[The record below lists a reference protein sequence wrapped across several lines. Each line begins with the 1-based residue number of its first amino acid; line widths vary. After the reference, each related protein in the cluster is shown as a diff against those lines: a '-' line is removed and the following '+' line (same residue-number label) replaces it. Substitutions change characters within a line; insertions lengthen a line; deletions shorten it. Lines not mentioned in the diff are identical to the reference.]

1 MSLPHWIKWN
11 KVKGKYEINNNM
23 KCFEQQLITKLWNS
37 IDYDMKLDILEDSK
51 FNESQKEELL
61 KSKSLDFLMFYD
73 KEYLIKKIQKYKRNY
88 ETKRT
93 NEN

>member
-1 MSLPHWIKWN
+1 
-11 KVKGKYEINNNM
+11 
-23 KCFEQQLITKLWNS
+23 
-37 IDYDMKLDILEDSK
+37 MKLDILEDSK